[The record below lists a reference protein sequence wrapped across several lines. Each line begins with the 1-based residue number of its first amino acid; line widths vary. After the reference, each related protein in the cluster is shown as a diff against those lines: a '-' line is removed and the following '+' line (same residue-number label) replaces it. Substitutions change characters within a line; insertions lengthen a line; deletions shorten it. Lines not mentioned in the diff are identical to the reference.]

1 MIQNRIVGLF
11 PSKTNTMS
19 KKNSELLKLD
29 RSMKTANSQF
39 EIILRKALAF
49 RDARDWKK
57 YHIPRNLANS
67 IAIEA
72 AEILEL
78 FQWELEYNRTLASG
92 ERAALAEELADV
104 MIYCFLLAH
113 EADIDLYKAII
124 EKIEKNAIK
133 YPREESERAW
143 KKHK

>member
-1 MIQNRIVGLF
+1 MIQNRSVGLF
-11 PSKTNTMS
+11 PSKINTMS
-19 KKNSELLKLD
+19 KKNSEPMKLD
-29 RSMKTANSQF
+29 CSMKTDNSQF
-39 EIILRKALAF
+39 ETILRKALAF

-78 FQWELEYNRTLASG
+78 FQWELEYNRTLTSG

>member
-1 MIQNRIVGLF
+1 MIQNRPVGLV
-11 PSKTNTMS
+11 PLKINTMS
-19 KKNSELLKLD
+19 KKNSELIKLAC
-29 RSMKTANSQF
+29 SMKTDNFQF
-39 EIILRKALAF
+39 ETILRKALAF

-78 FQWELEYNRTLASG
+78 FQWELEYNRPLANG
-92 ERAALAEELADV
+92 DRIALADELADV

-113 EADIDLYKAII
+113 EAEIDLYKAII

-133 YPREESERAW
+133 YPREESEWAW
-143 KKHK
+143 KKHR

>member
-1 MIQNRIVGLF
+1 MIQNRTVGFF
-11 PSKTNTMS
+11 PSIINTMS

-29 RSMKTANSQF
+29 CSMKTDNSQF

-49 RDARDWKK
+49 RDARNWKK

-78 FQWELEYNRTLASG
+78 FQWELEYNRPLANG
-92 ERAALAEELADV
+92 ERTALAEELADV

-124 EKIEKNAIK
+124 EKIEKNATK
-133 YPREESERAW
+133 YPREESEWAW
-143 KKHK
+143 KTHK